1 MAQNPQ
7 EPPADAGLFDWLGR
21 YKKAVL
27 GAVTAGLIVGAGIV
41 ASPSTG
47 VTGAEW
53 IELAGAIVGTGGV
66 VGAVTNK
73 Q

>member
-1 MAQNPQ
+1 MTPNPT
-7 EPPADAGLFDWLGR
+7 PPSDDAGLFDWLGR

-27 GAVTAGLIVGAGIV
+27 GAITAGLIVGAGIV

-53 IELAGAIVGTGGV
+53 IELAGAIVGTGSV
-66 VGAVTNK
+66 VGVARNK